1 MFRVDVQQERSTP
14 LGREAD
20 HQDAAA
26 RGDPELGRLQ
36 VSFTEL
42 LKVYIYFLTFPT
54 VHMFSHFPTVSCWF
68 SISY

>member
-42 LKVYIYFLTFPT
+42 LKFHI
-54 VHMFSHFPTVSCWF
+54 FSHLSYSSYVF
-68 SISY
+68 SLSYC